1 MFARGSLIVV
11 RCLRRLTDEQRTT
24 NNQLV
29 YDPQQ
34 VRDLCH
40 DAAHRRRIGP
50 RHRLV
55 QLRDAEA
62 LNDVLLLLRVSDR
75 ATIVLDRDASAFI
88 FCLLCHDLSYDSLS
102 RLSK

>member
-1 MFARGSLIVV
+1 MFVRGSLIVV
-11 RCLRRLTDEQRTT
+11 RCRTSDDEQRTS

-34 VRDLCH
+34 VRDLCN
-40 DAAHRRRIGP
+40 DSAHRRRIGP
-50 RHRLV
+50 RNCLI

-75 ATIVLDRDASAFI
+75 ATVVLDRDAIAFY
-88 FCLLCHDLSYDSLS
+88 FCLLCHDLIN
-102 RLSK
+102 